1 MMLLDTS
8 PVAQELQTEILRKM
22 SSVERLKAAIG
33 LSELTRKLA
42 FARIEQGHPGMS
54 RPELVRE
61 FLRCILS
68 EEDYPA
74 GLK

>member
-1 MMLLDTS
+1 
-8 PVAQELQTEILRKM
+8 M

-42 FARIEQGHPGMS
+42 FARIEQGHPGIS